1 MDGDDTARPDAL
13 DVGDVVRRPDPGSV
27 DRDDEGVDGCRDVRV
42 LVTGDEDG
50 PVDQIGPVLRADELV
65 STVAQRM
72 HDALTTSE
80 RYVLREPADVLPA
93 RRFASGVPPGRVA
106 AAAVT
111 GLVSHGALG
120 SVGVAHGSG
129 GGLPG
134 PAAVV
139 EGGGVFAAGGSDV
152 GL

>member
-120 SVGVAHGSG
+120 SERRRSPRLGRRPARSSRGRG
-129 GGLPG
+129 GRWR
-134 PAAVV
+134 VR
-139 EGGGVFAAGGSDV
+139 GGRQ
-152 GL
+152 

>member
-80 RYVLREPADVLPA
+80 RYVFVNLLTCSRHA
-93 RRFASGVPPGRVA
+93 ASRLECPPGRVA

-120 SVGVAHGSG
+120 SERRRSPRLGRRPARSSRGRG
-129 GGLPG
+129 GRWR
-134 PAAVV
+134 VR
-139 EGGGVFAAGGSDV
+139 GGRQ
-152 GL
+152 

>member
-1 MDGDDTARPDAL
+1 MDGDDTARLDAL

-93 RRFASGVPPGRVA
+93 RRFASGVPPRARRRGGR
-106 AAAVT
+106 
-111 GLVSHGALG
+111 HGAGQSRCLRERA
-120 SVGVAHGSG
+120 SA
-129 GGLPG
+129 
-134 PAAVV
+134 
-139 EGGGVFAAGGSDV
+139 
-152 GL
+152 

>member
-111 GLVSHGALG
+111 GW
-120 SVGVAHGSG
+120 SVTV
-129 GGLPG
+129 P
-134 PAAVV
+134 
-139 EGGGVFAAGGSDV
+139 
-152 GL
+152 